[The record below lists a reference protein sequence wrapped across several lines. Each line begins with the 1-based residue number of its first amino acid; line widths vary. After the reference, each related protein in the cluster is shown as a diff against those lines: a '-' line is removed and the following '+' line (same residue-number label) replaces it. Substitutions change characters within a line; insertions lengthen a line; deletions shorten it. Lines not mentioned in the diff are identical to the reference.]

1 MELRELQLKLPEITS
16 LGAQLVAVSPQL
28 PDNSL
33 STAEKL
39 SLTFE
44 ILSDVGNKVARNFG
58 IVFTLPE
65 TLRDIYKGFGID
77 LPASNGDQTFELP
90 VPATYIINRQGII
103 EYAFV
108 DIDYTQRM
116 EPAMI
121 VEILK
126 KNIG

>member
-1 MELRELQLKLPEITS
+1 MELRALQLKLPEITS

-44 ILSDVGNKVARNFG
+44 VLSDVGNKVARNFG

-65 TLRDIYKGFGID
+65 ALRDIYKGFGID

-121 VEILK
+121 V
-126 KNIG
+126 